1 VTSKRFKIGT
11 LLLTIL
17 LLYMVFMPAV
27 SAMPGTQKN
36 QTEEVGFFSGTE
48 MPEELKK
55 NIVQVDPYT
64 FVFKGKV
71 DDKKKFVAAW
81 NEYEAK
87 AKNKGITLQYV
98 TREDSGSASATR
110 NLLGSYIEG
119 QSYFHGARTDYVIS
133 QEFIGDGNTK
143 GYWWGLNPY
152 YADLITLASSVKLTG
167 ISVSISVPAGIGFST
182 SGDTATYSG
191 TWSDAWSAQHYYSN
205 LDGTGL
211 SIFDEDQND
220 AETFRFSGTDYTLY
234 THVDLDA

>member
-1 VTSKRFKIGT
+1 MTMSKKSELGM
-11 LLLTIL
+11 LLMAML
-17 LLYMVFMPAV
+17 LISVVFVPAV
-27 SAMPGTQKN
+27 SATPGTKKD
-36 QTEEVGFFSGTE
+36 QTAGIGPFSGTE

-87 AKNKGITLQYV
+87 AKNKGITPQYV

-119 QSYFHGARTDYVIS
+119 QSYFHGARTDYITS

-143 GYWWGLNPY
+143 GYWWGSNPY
-152 YADLITLASSVKLTG
+152 YANLITLA
-167 ISVSISVPAGIGFST
+167 ISVSISVPAGLGFST

-191 TWSDAWSAQHYYSN
+191 TWSNAWSVQHYYNN

-211 SIFDEDQND
+211 SIYDEDQND
-220 AETFRFSGTDYTLY
+220 GETFRFGSTDYTLY